1 MMIYTIDKAD
11 KTREPTR
18 QLTINFFKN
27 ELGFEDENIIIVDR
41 NEFIGTPGE
50 ESTKFSAETKETM
63 KKLARL
69 LIGDTKYGLANQI
82 LHIALCEC

>member
-27 ELGFEDENIIIVDR
+27 ELGFKDENIIIVDR

-50 ESTKFSAETKETM
+50 ESTKFSSETKETM
-63 KKLARL
+63 KNLARL

>member
-11 KTREPTR
+11 KTREPVR
-18 QLTINFFKN
+18 KLTINFFKN
-27 ELGFEDENIIIVDR
+27 ELGFKDEQIVIVDR
-41 NEFIGTPGE
+41 NEFE
-50 ESTKFSAETKETM
+50 EIDGVNQTKFSAETKEVM

-69 LIGDTKYGLANQI
+69 LIGDTKYSLANQI

>member
-27 ELGFEDENIIIVDR
+27 ELGLKDQNIIIVDR
-41 NEFIGTPGE
+41 NEFIGDFENG
-50 ESTKFSAETKETM
+50 
-63 KKLARL
+63 
-69 LIGDTKYGLANQI
+69 IY
-82 LHIALCEC
+82 